1 MPFEKGKKKTG
12 GRVKGKPNTVT
23 LLRTDIAQQFL
34 ECVNEVGGVRQVFM
48 ETWNNRKT
56 KHMIADT
63 LFKQFIPKKVDVEVT
78 APIEVVIVDHVGT
91 GEKKD

>member
-1 MPFEKGKKKTG
+1 M
-12 GRVKGKPNTVT
+12 
-23 LLRTDIAQQFL
+23 
-34 ECVNEVGGVRQVFM
+34 FM